1 MKRLEHPHVE
11 AGRRSLTREQIS
23 WVDEAPTEAERFR
36 RICELK
42 SRMAGE
48 PVLAGGARAH

>member
-1 MKRLEHPHVE
+1 MTRLEHLEVATE
-11 AGRRSLTREQIS
+11 RRSFTREQIS
-23 WVDEAPTEAERFR
+23 WVNAAPTEAERFR

-48 PVLAGGARAH
+48 SVLAGGARAH